1 MFARRDNSQNAPGG
15 AVAIVRDILDTAIQ
29 SAASDV
35 HFEPTPRAMD
45 VRFRLD
51 GVLRTVETLPSDLA
65 ESVVARLKV
74 LAGVLTYRNDV
85 PQEGRIELDELPD
98 AAGPRRIRELRLA
111 TFPTLHG
118 QRAVVRI
125 FADDTRLRTLDQL
138 SLPGTIVQSLRGI
151 AARGEGMLL
160 LSGPAGSGKST
171 TLAALLRSLVAD
183 NPGRSIV
190 TLEDPVEQVIEGV
203 TQVPISAGGE
213 MTFPVALRSLLRQ
226 DPEILMIG
234 EIRDAETARIAVQA
248 GLTGHLVLTTLHSG
262 RPEAA
267 LLRLLEMGV
276 EPYQVTSS
284 VQAVVNQR
292 LVRRLCDECRRAVG
306 ESVFEP
312 VGCSAC
318 LETGYRG
325 RLPVAELLRLD
336 GELRRALLGG
346 ADADELSALLGRR
359 GHMTLRQAGLGLLA
373 DGETS
378 RAELDAVCPPKD
390 ENEPS
395 ES

>member
-1 MFARRDNSQNAPGG
+1 
-15 AVAIVRDILDTAIQ
+15 
-29 SAASDV
+29 
-35 HFEPTPRAMD
+35 MD

-51 GVLRTVETLPSDLA
+51 GVLRTVETLPA
-65 ESVVARLKV
+65 AMAQSVVARLKV

-98 AAGPRRIRELRLA
+98 TAGSVRVRELRLA

-125 FADDTRLRTLDQL
+125 FADDTSLRTLDQL
-138 SLPGTIVQSLRGI
+138 SLPPAMVQSLREI
-151 AARGEGMLL
+151 TARGEGMLL

-203 TQVPISAGGE
+203 TQVPISNGGE
-213 MTFPVALRSLLRQ
+213 MTFPLALRSLLRQ

-234 EIRDAETARIAVQA
+234 EIRDAETARIATQA

-292 LVRRLCDECRRAVG
+292 LLRRLCGACRRPVERG
-306 ESVFEP
+306 GFEP
-312 VGCSAC
+312 GGCEAC
-318 LETGYRG
+318 MGIGYRG
-325 RLPVAELLRLD
+325 RLPVAELLRMD
-336 GELRRALLGG
+336 GALRRAVLDG
-346 ADADELSALLGRR
+346 ADVDELSALLRRR
-359 GHMTLRQAGLGLLA
+359 GHMTLRQAGRGLVA
-373 DGETS
+373 EGQTS
-378 RAELDAVCPPKD
+378 LAELDSACPPED
-390 ENEPS
+390 GDQPS